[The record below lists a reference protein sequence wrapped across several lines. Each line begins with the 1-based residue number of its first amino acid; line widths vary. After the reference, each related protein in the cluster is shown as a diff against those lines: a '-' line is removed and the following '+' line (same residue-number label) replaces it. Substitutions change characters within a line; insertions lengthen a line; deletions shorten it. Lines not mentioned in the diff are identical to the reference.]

1 MRAAQR
7 TSAPARNGEPR
18 STPAPITFGPFSF
31 DPKSR
36 LLRRDGREVPLPP
49 RVLGVLELL
58 LDRAGEV
65 VGRQEL
71 IDTIWKDAFV
81 TDTSLAE
88 AVSVLRQSL
97 GDDPQS
103 PTFIQTLHRRGYR
116 FVAPVGSATG
126 APPPVEADEALAAQ
140 PVSPSIGKEL
150 VPWGAAAIF
159 ACIAA
164 ASLWQLTRSDR
175 IEPAITTRFAVAAAA
190 GTAFDAD
197 APALA
202 LSRDGT
208 RIAWSACDTSSSPER
223 GIGRCRLFV
232 RSLDRIDAV
241 AIAGVEGHAPFFSPD
256 GRWLAFFSGGRLMK
270 VALAGGAPTTIADA
284 PTALGGVWTDRE
296 IIFAGSPSGG
306 LQRVS
311 ANGGEA
317 RPLTMPREEAGEI
330 RHVWPAIVPGTR
342 VLVFTIDTNFRDAD
356 ASSPGVL
363 AALSLDTLDQ
373 NGQARGWRTLLAGAS
388 IARAAA
394 SDAIVFARDA
404 DLHAVAFDPIRMAIS
419 GTPRAIAGNL
429 ATARGRGQFA
439 LSPTGTLVYAEDSG
453 SHGGVAVILGRNGTA
468 SSSLT
473 GAYREA
479 ALSPDGLRVAGV
491 KIEDTRADI
500 WITDAER
507 GAATRLTHTGTNT
520 SPVWS
525 ADGRVLYFASR
536 TNGAFELWKREAD
549 GSGNAV
555 RIFEST
561 RHAFPLASS
570 PDGALIAFAQTS
582 ERTRTDIW
590 VLPQSGPARA
600 IVQGPFDEGAASFSP
615 DSSMLAFESAESGRW
630 EIYVLRVRDGRR
642 TLVSTDGG
650 RVPLWMHDGLY
661 FQSGRELM
669 RVTIDDEANELRVRD
684 SSTAATIE
692 GDLLGRAADG
702 RMLVNLTSQ
711 PRVSGA
717 IVSLDWLRDL
727 RALLGPPVS
736 DLPR

>member
-18 STPAPITFGPFSF
+18 STSAPVTFGPFSF

-36 LLRRDGREVPLPP
+36 LLSRDGREVPLPP

-116 FVAPVGSATG
+116 FVAPVGSATA
-126 APPPVEADEALAAQ
+126 APPTVEASEALAAQ
-140 PVSPSIGKEL
+140 PVSPSIGREL

-164 ASLWQLTRSDR
+164 ASLWQLTRSER
-175 IEPAITTRFAVAAAA
+175 IEPDITTRFAVAAAA

-223 GIGRCRLFV
+223 GSGRCRLFV
-232 RSLDRIDAV
+232 RSLDRIDAIS
-241 AIAGVEGHAPFFSPD
+241 IAGVEGHAPFFSPD

-284 PTALGGVWTDRE
+284 PTPLGGVWTDRE

-311 ANGGEA
+311 ADGGEA

-342 VLVFTIDTNFRDAD
+342 VLIFTVDTNFRGAD

-363 AALSLDTLDQ
+363 AALSLDTLDHS
-373 NGQARGWRTLLAGAS
+373 GQARGWRTLLAGAS
-388 IARAAA
+388 IARAAS

-419 GTPRAIAGNL
+419 GTPRAIDGNL

-439 LSPTGTLVYAEDSG
+439 MSPTGTLVYAEGSG
-453 SHGGVAVILGRNGTA
+453 TTDRVAVVLGRTP
-468 SSSLT
+468 SLLA
-473 GAYREA
+473 GGYREA
-479 ALSPDGLRVAGV
+479 ALSPDGSRVAGV

-525 ADGRVLYFASR
+525 ADGRVVYFASR
-536 TNGAFELWKREAD
+536 TNAAFELWKREAD
-549 GSGNAV
+549 GSGSAV
-555 RIFEST
+555 RILEST
-561 RHAFPLASS
+561 RHAFPLAAS
-570 PDGALIAFAQTS
+570 PDGSLLAFSQTS
-582 ERTRTDIW
+582 ERTRADIW
-590 VLPQSGPARA
+590 VLPQSGGPARPV
-600 IVQGPFDEGAASFSP
+600 VQGPFDEGGASFSP

-630 EIYVLRVRDGRR
+630 EIYALRMRDGRR

-650 RVPLWMHDGLY
+650 RAPLWMRDGLY

-669 RVTIDDEANELRVRD
+669 RVTIDDEAGDLRVRD
-684 SSTAATIE
+684 SSPAAAVE

-711 PRVSGA
+711 ARVSGA

-727 RALLGPPVS
+727 RALLGPPVPEP
-736 DLPR
+736 PR